1 MLPER
6 CFRSEELP
14 PGDRFD
20 CFAALMAET
29 HAPMEMESEY
39 ATEFQVNQRVISLG
53 ETAVYPLEC
62 QPLVFRRTAKLIRKA
77 DPEAYHLSF
86 IQRGEGHVTLGKE
99 TRTHG
104 AYGLHTSDTSRVWE
118 IRAGRE
124 PLRFIGVE
132 IPKALLPLPTRDAD
146 RVIGRNLS
154 AREGT
159 GALLAQFL
167 TRMVA
172 DSRTY
177 RPSEAPRLGTVL
189 TDLVAALF
197 AGALDTERSLPYETH
212 RRTLTLRIRSFIR
225 ENADDPRLDVPSI
238 AAAHHISVSYLHRL
252 FQQEGDGTTVGRVL
266 LRQRLEHARRDLL
279 DPAHR
284 GVPVHVIAA
293 RRGFSH
299 AAAFSRAFR
308 DAYDTTPTA
317 YRRTATA
324 TTAATGVG

>member
-6 CFRSEELP
+6 SFRSEELP

-39 ATEFQVNQRVISLG
+39 ATEFRVNQRVISLG
-53 ETAVYPLEC
+53 EVAVYPAEC
-62 QPLVFRRTAKLIRKA
+62 QPLVFRRTAQLIRKI
-77 DPEAYHLSF
+77 DPEAYHLSL
-86 IQRGEGHVTLGKE
+86 IQRGEGQVTLGKE
-99 TRTHG
+99 TRTHR
-104 AYGLHTSDTSRVWE
+104 AYDLHTSDTSRVWE
-118 IRAGRE
+118 IHTGRE

-132 IPKALLPLPTRDAD
+132 IPKALLPLPAREAD
-146 RVIGRNLS
+146 RVIGGSLS

-172 DSRTY
+172 DSRSY
-177 RPSEAPRLGTVL
+177 QPSEAPRLRTVL
-189 TDLVAALF
+189 ADLVAAVF
-197 AGALDTERSLPYETH
+197 AGALDAERSLPYETH
-212 RRTLTLRIRSFIR
+212 RRTLTLRIRTFIR
-225 ENADDPRLDVPSI
+225 ENADDSRLDVPSI

-252 FQQEGDGTTVGRVL
+252 FQQEGDGTTVSRVL
-266 LRQRLEHARRDLL
+266 QRQRLEHARRDLL
-279 DPAHR
+279 DPLHR
-284 GVPVHVIAA
+284 DMPVHVIAA

-308 DAYDTTPTA
+308 DAYDITPTA
-317 YRRTATA
+317 YRQ
-324 TTAATGVG
+324 TTPTSTGGGE